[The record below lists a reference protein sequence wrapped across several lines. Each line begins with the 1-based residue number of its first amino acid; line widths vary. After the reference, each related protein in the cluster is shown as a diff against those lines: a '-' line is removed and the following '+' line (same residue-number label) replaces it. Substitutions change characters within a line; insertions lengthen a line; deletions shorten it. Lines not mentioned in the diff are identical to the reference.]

1 MKFSTLILLSAL
13 LCVYSNVFSQKK
25 QAKSKFSE
33 VKSED
38 FAPAVYSIDSSANA
52 IVLADIGESKFIGN
66 NKGDFSIEFV
76 HQKRIRILNKNG
88 FEQATIQ
95 IPLYIGNNLEE
106 RLENIEA
113 ITYNLEGG
121 QVVATKLEKS
131 AIFKEKYDSRHIIR
145 KFTFPNIK
153 EGSII
158 EYKYKTSSP
167 FYFNLQPWTFQEE
180 IPVLWSEY
188 RTTIPNSIF
197 DFVFMQQG
205 YVPYVIEN
213 TTSSLGSY
221 NILLSNST
229 ERSEMI
235 SIHSNNV
242 TSHWAMADVPAL
254 KKETYITS
262 MENYAAKID
271 FQLRRVKYSESHIEE
286 YMGNWNQFVDRLM
299 KRESFGEP
307 LTKNNG
313 WLESDLKKITGG
325 TQNKYEKAKKI
336 YEYIRDNFTCKTTA
350 GMYLSSSLKKVFQDK
365 SGNVADINLLLTAGL
380 KNQGFEAAPAILS
393 TKDNGRASEIYPLIE
408 RFNYVIC
415 QVKIDGRE
423 YLLDASKKLGFG
435 KLSEELYNGSARL
448 IDAVPNLIILMPDS
462 LKESKVTTVFIANGA
477 NDKMEGAFTTTLGY
491 FESLAVREKL
501 GITKQD
507 EFFKEIKK
515 AYSFDVEIENEKI
528 DSLKLLENPITIKY
542 DIKFNFND
550 EDLVYFNPMLA
561 EVQRENPFASADRY
575 YPVEMSSCIDETYV
589 FNMDVPT
596 GYAVDEL
603 PKSARVKFNE
613 DEGMFEYIIAKS
625 GDHIQMR
632 SRVQL
637 KKATFEPEE
646 YQTLRDF
653 FGYIVKKQAEQIVFK
668 KIK

>member
-1 MKFSTLILLSAL
+1 
-13 LCVYSNVFSQKK
+13 
-25 QAKSKFSE
+25 
-33 VKSED
+33 
-38 FAPAVYSIDSSANA
+38 
-52 IVLADIGESKFIGN
+52 
-66 NKGDFSIEFV
+66 
-76 HQKRIRILNKNG
+76 
-88 FEQATIQ
+88 
-95 IPLYIGNNLEE
+95 
-106 RLENIEA
+106 
-113 ITYNLEGG
+113 
-121 QVVATKLEKS
+121 
-131 AIFKEKYDSRHIIR
+131 
-145 KFTFPNIK
+145 
-153 EGSII
+153 
-158 EYKYKTSSP
+158 
-167 FYFNLQPWTFQEE
+167 
-180 IPVLWSEY
+180 
-188 RTTIPNSIF
+188 
-197 DFVFMQQG
+197 
-205 YVPYVIEN
+205 
-213 TTSSLGSY
+213 
-221 NILLSNST
+221 
-229 ERSEMI
+229 
-235 SIHSNNV
+235 
-242 TSHWAMADVPAL
+242 MADVPAL